1 MTSFWKHLALATVAP
16 ALLVGLLAPPAHASR
31 DNVLEGQPSIHNKRL
46 ILDGRHMVAPTFS
59 FSMGDEYSTSLLGGV
74 SWRYFLAGWIGLG
87 LDLSGGT
94 GISTDMADKIRTELT
109 YAGQPFELSTT
120 QLRMLANASVELVP
134 LSGKF
139 MLFGAAQARIDVHID
154 LGFGVAM
161 VSGSGRIADS
171 TSIMPIVGAGV
182 RLFPTDW
189 ISVGVDFRDHLVN
202 RVLASRRDGS
212 LPGKTFGNNWLTTFS
227 VGFFFPTVPEVR
239 P

>member
-1 MTSFWKHLALATVAP
+1 MTSFWKHLALAAVVVGVLAAP
-16 ALLVGLLAPPAHASR
+16 AWASR
-31 DNVLEGQPSIHNKRL
+31 EDVLEGQPSIHNKRL

-59 FSMGDEYSTSLLGGV
+59 FSMGDEYETSLIGGV

-87 LDLSGGT
+87 LDISGGT
-94 GISTDMADKIRTELT
+94 SVSTDMADKIRTELT
-109 YAGQPFELSTT
+109 YAGQPFELSTS
-120 QLRMLANASVELVP
+120 QLRMLANVSAEIVP
-134 LSGKF
+134 LSGKL
-139 MLFGAAQARIDVHID
+139 MLFGAAQVRADVHLD
-154 LGFGVAM
+154 LGFGVAL
-161 VSGSGRIADS
+161 VSGSGRIKDS

-189 ISVGVDFRDHLVN
+189 IAIGLDFRDHLVN

-212 LPGKTFGNNWLTTFS
+212 LPGKTFGSNWITTLS